1 MFCQSVDLEK
11 VLAAYREGMHTIIL
25 PKENVRDL
33 EEIPKNIREK
43 LEFVPVEHMDEVLKT
58 ALMN

>member
-1 MFCQSVDLEK
+1 MFCQSVDL
-11 VLAAYREGMHTIIL
+11 GMHTIIL